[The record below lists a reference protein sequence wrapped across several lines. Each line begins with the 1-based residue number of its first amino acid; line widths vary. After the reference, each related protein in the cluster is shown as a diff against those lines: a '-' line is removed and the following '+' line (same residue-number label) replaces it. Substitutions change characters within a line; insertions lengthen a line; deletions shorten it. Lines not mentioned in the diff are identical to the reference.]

1 MLNQGSDAITHMAFI
16 MDGNRRWAR
25 SKGLS
30 LEEGYRKGA
39 EQLQAVV
46 AWGIEH
52 KISHM
57 SFFAF
62 GKENWNRPAFE
73 VDLLWRTLVAQT
85 SEIKK
90 YLIKEEVSFSAI
102 GDENHWPSDAREALK
117 NLERATAD
125 FKRAHVGLVLDYSG
139 SWDIS
144 QATLAYATSVAE
156 DIENIKKP
164 WTSFLKS
171 SIFPDPQILVR
182 TGGEQRLS
190 NFYLYNIAYAEL
202 FFLQP
207 YWPDF
212 AKEDFESVLQLYEK
226 RHRRFGK

>member
-1 MLNQGSDAITHMAFI
+1 MLNQGNDAITHMAFI

-25 SKGLS
+25 SKNFS

-39 EQLQAVV
+39 EQLKEVV
-46 AWGIEH
+46 AWGVEH

-85 SEIKK
+85 SEIQK
-90 YLIKEEVSFSAI
+90 YLVKEQVSFVAI
-102 GDENHWPSDAREALK
+102 GDENHWPADAREALK
-117 NLERATAD
+117 KLESATSG
-125 FKRAHVGLVLDYSG
+125 FTKAHVALVLDYSG
-139 SWDIS
+139 TWDIS
-144 QATLAYATSVAE
+144 QAAFAYAAAVA
-156 DIENIKKP
+156 DNSENLKKP
-164 WTSFLKS
+164 WHLFLKS
-171 SIFPDPQILVR
+171 SVFPDPQILVR

-212 AKEDFESVLQLYEK
+212 AKEDFENVLQLYEK